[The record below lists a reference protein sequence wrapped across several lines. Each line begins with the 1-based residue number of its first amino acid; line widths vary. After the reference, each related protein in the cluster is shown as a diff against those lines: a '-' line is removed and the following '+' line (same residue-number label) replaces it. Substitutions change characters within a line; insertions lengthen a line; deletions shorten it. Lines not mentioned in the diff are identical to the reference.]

1 MNLMNTTVPVK
12 KPKQPM
18 NNVSY
23 YSSKIVLLIVFF
35 GVGKLLTV
43 YEKTVPSLGE
53 FFYPATVVIGF
64 FVEIVVLAG
73 LFFIEQNPS
82 YLKEN
87 PRPKTSGI
95 VLIIVLLCLAV
106 GLAAAGIIVSIF
118 WHPDMASHAAFT
130 YLLGCI
136 PGAAAVCI
144 LRYLP
149 HKLPQKEA
157 ES

>member
-1 MNLMNTTVPVK
+1 MNTTVPVK
-12 KPKQPM
+12 KSKQPM

-43 YEKTVPSLGE
+43 YEKTAPSLGE

-82 YLKEN
+82 YIKEN

-136 PGAAAVCI
+136 PGAAAACI